1 MCSSDLIRVPILIVQ
16 GQDDEYGTPAQIAV
30 AQREA
35 YCPVEARML
44 PGAGHSP
51 QVDRPEETLEAIG
64 AFVTRV
70 LALHEGLAPA
80 A

>member
-1 MCSSDLIRVPILIVQ
+1 MPILIVQ

-30 AQREA
+30 AQQEA
-35 YCPVEARML
+35 YCPVEVRML

-51 QVDRPEETLEAIG
+51 HVDQPEETLAAIG
-64 AFVTRV
+64 EFVTRV
-70 LALHEGLAPA
+70 LAVHEGLAPA